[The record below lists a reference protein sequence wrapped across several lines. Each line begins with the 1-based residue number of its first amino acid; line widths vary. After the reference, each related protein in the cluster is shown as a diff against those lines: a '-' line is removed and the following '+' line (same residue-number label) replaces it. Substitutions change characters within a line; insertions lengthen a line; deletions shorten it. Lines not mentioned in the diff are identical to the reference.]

1 MTLNCILVYP
11 NKLLFILK
19 IFSYNIHQSI
29 LGIIMGNKSKKSKLI
44 IPANK
49 DKAPREISQLI
60 NLEKLFLQN
69 NYLTGDLP
77 DFLWEL
83 KNLKVLNLSNNQFSC
98 QIPGEIHVLQLLEEL
113 WISNN
118 NIYGDVPHQIFSQL

>member
-1 MTLNCILVYP
+1 MKNKETNINFMTLNCILVYP

-49 DKAPREISQLI
+49 DKAPKETVSYTHLRAHE
-60 NLEKLFLQN
+60 
-69 NYLTGDLP
+69 T
-77 DFLWEL
+77 
-83 KNLKVLNLSNNQFSC
+83 
-98 QIPGEIHVLQLLEEL
+98 
-113 WISNN
+113 
-118 NIYGDVPHQIFSQL
+118 